1 MISSAGEKWHVTLL
15 IIESGVIPANM
26 VTPHMFPPIIR
37 SQHWRKE
44 ETGQEYS
51 LLFLSY
57 TKSGCFLHSRVMDS
71 LPLILGFIVT
81 LSSTER
87 VANWCLSCWCL
98 RKGWSLEEQS
108 LMTTEAGKHAES
120 CVKVIFH
127 TFPIISV
134 ATKMWNNIGHV
145 E

>member
-1 MISSAGEKWHVTLL
+1 MVSSAGKKMARDPTNHWVRSHPCQYGLSSHVPT
-15 IIESGVIPANM
+15 N
-26 VTPHMFPPIIR
+26 IR

-87 VANWCLSCWCL
+87 VANMCLSCWCL
-98 RKGWSLEEQS
+98 RKGWSLEEKS
-108 LMTTEAGKHAES
+108 LVTTEAEKHAES

-127 TFPIISV
+127 IFPIIPV